1 MQTLSRIL
9 CLLIVTT
16 GLTGCIYSSVV
27 QPFDRDVQETQI
39 GSKTGRASLHV
50 VAWLVAWGDAG
61 VEAAAANGDIAV
73 INHLDVERRLVLFGL
88 YSRVTTIAY
97 GD

>member
-1 MQTLSRIL
+1 MPLRHL
-9 CLLIVTT
+9 LLIPLVA
-16 GLTGCIYSSVV
+16 GLLSGCVYSSVV
-27 QPFDRDVQETQI
+27 QPLDRDVQETQI
-39 GSKTGRASLHV
+39 GSKTGRSSLHV

-61 VEAAAANGDIAV
+61 VDAAAANGDIAV

>member
-1 MQTLSRIL
+1 MHFRRL
-9 CLLIVTT
+9 LLILVIAAM
-16 GLTGCIYSSVV
+16 LSGCVYSSVI
-27 QPFDRDVQETQI
+27 QPLDRDVQETQI
-39 GSKTGRASLHV
+39 GSKIGRASLHV

>member
-1 MQTLSRIL
+1 MSLRHL
-9 CLLIVTT
+9 LLIPVIAA
-16 GLTGCIYSSVV
+16 LLSGCVYSSVV
-27 QPFDRDVQETQI
+27 QPLDRDVQETQI

-50 VAWLVAWGDAG
+50 VGWLVAWGDAG
-61 VEAAAANGDIAV
+61 VDAAAANGDIAV

-88 YSRVTTIAY
+88 YSRITTIAY